1 MGPEGV
7 PPVRVADALGGVA
20 MSGPTVVVV
29 GAGVMGLGAGAAL
42 AEAGANVT
50 VLERYHVAHDWAS
63 SHGLSRAIRHEYGP
77 LAQYSEMVAR
87 SLILWDELARET
99 VRRLYIETGV
109 LTLGQPDD
117 GHTLPGLEVMRA
129 QGLPVERLSA
139 DECERRFPQFRA
151 GDFAAITWNPR
162 GGMLRAT
169 ECCLALAERIRARG
183 GTISEEAQV
192 MRVEPYGDGGRVW
205 LASGEML
212 TADRVVVAAGSW
224 IADVLPDLTIPV
236 RVSRQQVCYFSGL
249 DEKSFG
255 VGHFPVFLSGMNQ
268 YGFPM
273 HGPGWLKVGLHD
285 FGATVDPNA
294 GYEPDINE
302 VEAVRDFLRAYI
314 PGAAQAELAGVD
326 RCMYDVTGD
335 EDFILDY
342 HPGGRGVV
350 IASGFSGHGFKFGIV
365 VGRLLCALA
374 LETEPEFSL
383 ERFRLD
389 RFIHEVYP

>member
-1 MGPEGV
+1 
-7 PPVRVADALGGVA
+7 

-77 LAQYSEMVAR
+77 LAQYTAMVAR
-87 SLILWDELARET
+87 SLVLWDELARET

-129 QGLPVERLSA
+129 QGLPAERLSS

-151 GDFAAITWNPR
+151 GDFGAITWNPR

-169 ECCLALAERIRARG
+169 ECCLALAERIRAHG
-183 GTISEEAQV
+183 GTIREGAQV
-192 MRVEPYGDGGRVW
+192 TRVEPHGDGGRVW
-205 LASGEML
+205 LASGETL
-212 TADRVVVAAGSW
+212 TADRVVVAAGPW
-224 IADVLPDLTIPV
+224 IADVLPDLHIPV

-249 DEKSFG
+249 DEETFG
-255 VGHFPVFLSGMNQ
+255 VGRFPVFLSGMNQ

-285 FGATVDPNA
+285 FGATVDPNQ
-294 GYEPDINE
+294 GYEPDMDE
-302 VEAVRDFLRAYI
+302 VEAVRDVPARGHSRR
-314 PGAAQAELAGVD
+314 GAGGV
-326 RCMYDVTGD
+326 
-335 EDFILDY
+335 
-342 HPGGRGVV
+342 GGRGSLHVRRHHRRRFHPRLSSWR
-350 IASGFSGHGFKFGIV
+350 AWSRHR
-365 VGRLLCALA
+365 VGLLRARLQVRRAGGAAALRPCARYRARVPAGA
-374 LETEPEFSL
+374 LPAGPF
-383 ERFRLD
+383 
-389 RFIHEVYP
+389 HP

>member
-1 MGPEGV
+1 MGG
-7 PPVRVADALGGVA
+7 
-20 MSGPTVVVV
+20 STVVVV

-42 AEAGANVT
+42 AGSGANVT

-77 LAQYSEMVAR
+77 LALYTEMVAR

-99 VRRLYIETGV
+99 VRRLYLETGV

-117 GHTLPGLEVMRA
+117 GHTLPGLEVMQA
-129 QGLPVERLSA
+129 QGLPAERLSP
-139 DECERRFPQFRA
+139 DECEQRFPQFRA
-151 GDFAAITWNPR
+151 SNSDAITWNPR

-169 ECCLALAERIRARG
+169 ECCLALADRIRARG
-183 GTISEEAQV
+183 GVIRAGAQV
-192 MRVEPYGDGGRVW
+192 TRVEPHGDGGRVW
-205 LASGEML
+205 LASGETL
-212 TADRVVVAAGSW
+212 TADRVVVAAGPW
-224 IADVLPDLTIPV
+224 IADVLPDVHIPV

-249 DEKSFG
+249 NAEDFG
-255 VGHFPVFLSGMNQ
+255 VGRFPIFLSGMNQ

-294 GYEPDINE
+294 GYEPDMGE
-302 VEAVRDFLRAYI
+302 VEAVRDFLRAVI
-314 PGAAQAELAGVD
+314 PGAAEARLEGVD
-326 RCMYDVTGD
+326 RCMYDVTAD

-350 IASGFSGHGFKFGIV
+350 IASGFSGHGFKFGVLI
-365 VGRLLCALA
+365 GRLLCALA
-374 LETEPEFSL
+374 LDTEPEFPL
-383 ERFRLD
+383 ERFRLS
-389 RFIHEVYP
+389 RFTRELRP

>member
-1 MGPEGV
+1 
-7 PPVRVADALGGVA
+7 

-42 AEAGANVT
+42 AGAGANVT

-77 LAQYSEMVAR
+77 LAHYTEMVAH
-87 SLILWDELARET
+87 SLVLWDELAREA

-117 GHTLPGLEVMRA
+117 GHTLPGLEVMQA
-129 QGLPVERLSA
+129 QGLPVERLSP

-151 GDFAAITWNPR
+151 SNFGAITWNPR
-162 GGMLRAT
+162 GGILRAT
-169 ECCLALAERIRARG
+169 ECCLALADRIRAHG
-183 GTISEEAQV
+183 GIIREGAHVT
-192 MRVEPYGDGGRVW
+192 RVEPLGDGGCVW
-205 LASGEML
+205 LASGETL
-212 TADRVVVAAGSW
+212 TADRVVVATGPW
-224 IADVLPDLTIPV
+224 IADVLPDLPIPV

-249 DEKSFG
+249 DAETFG
-255 VGHFPVFLSGMNQ
+255 VGRFPIFLSGMNQ

-294 GYEPDINE
+294 GYEPDMNE
-302 VEAVRDFLRAYI
+302 VEAVHEFLRAVI
-314 PGAAQAELAGVD
+314 PGAAGARLESVD
-326 RCMYDVTGD
+326 RCMYDVTAD

-350 IASGFSGHGFKFGIV
+350 IASGFSGHGFKFGVLI
-365 VGRLLCALA
+365 GRLLCALA
-374 LETEPEFSL
+374 LDSEPQVPL
-383 ERFRLD
+383 ERFRLI
-389 RFIHEVYP
+389 RFAHDATL